1 MIERRGLLKGGL
13 SAAFGLGLGG
23 AATAAAAQALTIDDI
38 LSRALNQDG
47 ARSVSF
53 NHLHTG
59 ERLNVTYYE
68 QGQYDPAALQQVKH
82 LLRDFRTGD
91 THEIDP
97 KLLDLLHATARAT
110 ECILPFQVIS
120 GYRSP
125 ATNAMLRDHSG
136 EVAKASLHMEGM
148 AIDIHQPGVDLIR
161 TYGAARSLQA
171 GGVGFYPESQ
181 FVHVDVGRIRHWEG
195 T

>member
-1 MIERRGLLKGGL
+1 L
-13 SAAFGLGLGG
+13 AAAVGLGLGG
-23 AATAAAAQALTIDDI
+23 ASTAANALTMDE
-38 LSRALNQDG
+38 LLARTLNYDE
-47 ARSVSF
+47 ARKLSF

-59 ERLNVTYYE
+59 ERLNITYYE
-68 QGQYDPAALQQVKH
+68 QGQYDPAALNQVRH

-97 KLLDLLHATARAT
+97 KLLDLLHATSRKT

-125 ATNAMLRDHSG
+125 ATNAMLHDHSG

-148 AIDIHQPGVDLIR
+148 AIDIHQPGVDLIH
-161 TYGAARSLQA
+161 TYSAARSLGA
-171 GGVGFYPESQ
+171 GGVGYYPRSQ
-181 FVHVDVGRIRHWEG
+181 FVHVDVGRVRHWEG